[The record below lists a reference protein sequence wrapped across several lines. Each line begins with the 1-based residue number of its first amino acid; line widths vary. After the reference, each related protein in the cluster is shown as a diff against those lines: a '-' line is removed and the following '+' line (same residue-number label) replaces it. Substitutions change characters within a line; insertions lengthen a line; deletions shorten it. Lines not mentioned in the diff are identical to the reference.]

1 MRKIKTTSYSQVNA
15 YEKRLLAHAES
26 EEHGDY
32 SNYVKRLVGRDMEE
46 RGRALVAS
54 TFDTTP
60 APPVEVT
67 EDFSGFI

>member
-1 MRKIKTTSYSQVNA
+1 MRKIKTTSYSQING
-15 YEKRLLAHAES
+15 YEKRLLAYAEL

-46 RGRALVAS
+46 RGRAIVAS
-54 TFDTTP
+54 TFIDTPT
-60 APPVEVT
+60 PPVEVT